1 MTAVIQRALSA
12 SCKVDGNI
20 TGQIGHGLVILLGVK
35 AGDTESDV
43 YAMAD
48 KIIKLRIFSDENDK
62 LNLSL
67 HDVGGEML
75 VVSNFTLLADY
86 AHGNRPSY
94 IEAAKPDEAE
104 KLYTLFSDYVRG
116 NGFKVENGV
125 FGADM
130 KIELINDGPIT
141 IVMESEKL
149 SKGNK
154 GAK

>member
-1 MTAVIQRALSA
+1 MTAVIQRVLSA
-12 SCKVDGNI
+12 SCKVDEKI
-20 TGQIGHGLVILLGVK
+20 TGQIEKGLLILLGVK
-35 AGDTESDV
+35 VSDTESDV

-48 KIIKLRIFSDENDK
+48 KIMKLRIFSDENDK

-67 HDVGGEML
+67 GDVNGEML

-94 IEAAKPDEAE
+94 IEAAKPNEAE
-104 KLYTLFSDYVRG
+104 RLYRLFSDRVRE

-149 SKGNK
+149 SKGSRGTK
-154 GAK
+154 

>member
-1 MTAVIQRALSA
+1 MTAVIQRVLSA
-12 SCKVDGNI
+12 SCRVDGSI
-20 TGQIGHGLVILLGVK
+20 TGQIEHGLLILLGVK
-35 AGDTESDV
+35 AGDTEGDV

-48 KIIKLRIFSDENDK
+48 KIMKLRIFSDENDK

-67 HDVGGEML
+67 YDVGGEML

-94 IEAAKPDEAE
+94 IEAAKPDEAQR
-104 KLYTLFSDYVRG
+104 LYRLFSDYVRES
-116 NGFKVENGV
+116 GFKVENGV

-149 SKGNK
+149 SKGNR

>member
-67 HDVGGEML
+67 SDVGGEML

-94 IEAAKPDEAE
+94 IEAAKPDEAQR
-104 KLYTLFSDYVRG
+104 LYRLFSDYVRG

-149 SKGNK
+149 SKGSR